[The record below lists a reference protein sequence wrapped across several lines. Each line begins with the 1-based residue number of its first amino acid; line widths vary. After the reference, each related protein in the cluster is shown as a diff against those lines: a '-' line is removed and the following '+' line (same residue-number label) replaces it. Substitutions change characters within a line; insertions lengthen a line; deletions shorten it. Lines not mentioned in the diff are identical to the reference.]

1 MKEYN
6 SLKKQSPTN
15 ERTLKKEATN
25 PAKEVLV
32 NSQKKKKLVIDAQR
46 ETLNLPRDENAADA
60 LLRHLFEPKYKFTV
74 NLGRVEWRDYKGSY

>member
-32 NSQKKKKLVIDAQR
+32 NS
-46 ETLNLPRDENAADA
+46 
-60 LLRHLFEPKYKFTV
+60 
-74 NLGRVEWRDYKGSY
+74 